1 MGKWEPYS
9 KIGRFLRIAPIHHD
23 LNSEDNGSLQ
33 TITLQNRTCEECILT
48 PGEPIAILIFKKG
61 QYSRTSAYVD
71 LPLDRPS
78 VCALDK
84 DAIHPVMIYGF
95 ETERGFK
102 TQWRMFATGHAI
114 IPSHER
120 KEMHL
125 GVSFDIPENMIGTWI
140 PNPYRKELNPDMGNN
155 EYVVFK
161 ATNYQD
167 ALTGTQH
174 ISVHNEGKETAFVS
188 KGDTIAILQFT
199 PRQPE
204 LLPEQATVSSVLPGS
219 KTTRQSRNKPW
230 EVYPSEACSIPPDG
244 DLVVKIGV
252 TYHVPPNKIG
262 RWIIHPNYQDILTPR
277 DRIYIKDPELTVHNL
292 TDRQIDLT
300 PDVPIA
306 TMRLFQKTPLTE
318 PFILDTL

>member
-1 MGKWEPYS
+1 M
-9 KIGRFLRIAPIHHD
+9 RIAPIHHD

-33 TITLQNRTCEECILT
+33 TITLQNRTCEECILI
-48 PGEPIAILIFKKG
+48 PGEPIAILTFKKG

-84 DAIHPVMIYGF
+84 DATHPVMIYGI

-102 TQWRMFATGHAI
+102 TQWRMFAAGHVI
-114 IPSHER
+114 IPSQQT
-120 KEMHL
+120 KIIPL
-125 GVSFDIPENMIGTWI
+125 GVSFDVPENMIGTWI
-140 PNPYRKELNPDMGNN
+140 ANPYHKDLDPDMGNN
-155 EYVVFK
+155 EYIVFN
-161 ATNYQD
+161 AANYQET
-167 ALTGTQH
+167 LTKTQQ
-174 ISVHNEGKETAFVS
+174 ISIYNGRKETIVVS
-188 KGDTIAILQFT
+188 KGDTIAILQFA

-204 LLPEQATVSSVLPGS
+204 SLPEQATVSSVLPGS

-230 EVYPSEACSIPPDG
+230 EVYPREACSIPPDS

-252 TYHVPPNKIG
+252 TYHVPPDKIG

-277 DRIYIKDPELTVHNL
+277 DRIYIKDPELTLHNL
-292 TDRQIDLT
+292 TDRQIDIT
-300 PDVPIA
+300 PDMPIA

-318 PFILDTL
+318 PFILATL